1 MSDASNV
8 EAIDPDEAF
17 ALLGNET
24 RLAIVRELW
33 AAADHEATFSDLRE
47 AVGMRDSG
55 QFNYH
60 LGKLVGRFVERSADD
75 TYRLTLAGQR
85 VHGAI
90 LAGLY
95 TQEGT
100 VEERSLPEPCGAC
113 GGDRTFSYDGQSV
126 AVNCADCGFGTFVP
140 VPPGVFADYPVEEWP
155 SVADRYASGILRR
168 LGDGFCQF
176 CEGRVEV
183 QVEPEIETL
192 RDESPP
198 PEYEGF
204 PSARYECGRCGEM
217 FSADLG
223 AALADHPAVIAFHH
237 DHGIDVREAPLTRVQ
252 AVDSEEAWV
261 RERDPLEAVVTYT
274 AGDET
279 LTLVVDDSDVEVPPT
294 TNLYDIAPTLL
305 DLMDVQYDDRE
316 FDGDSH
322 VTADD

>member
-1 MSDASNV
+1 MSDASIV
-8 EAIDPDEAF
+8 EAVDPDEAF

-24 RLAIVRELW
+24 RLAIVRALW
-33 AAADHEATFSDLRE
+33 AADDHEATFSDLRE

-60 LGKLVGRFVERSADD
+60 LGELVGRFVERTADD

-100 VEERSLPEPCGAC
+100 VEERPLPADCEAC

-126 AVNCADCGFGTFVP
+126 AVNCVDCGFGTFVP

-155 SVADRYASGILRR
+155 SVADRYVSGTLRR
-168 LGDGFCQF
+168 LGAGFCPF
-176 CEGRVEV
+176 CEGRVGV
-183 QVEPEIETL
+183 HVEPEIETL
-192 RDESPP
+192 DGDESPP
-198 PEYEGF
+198 PAYEGF

-223 AALADHPAVIAFHH
+223 AALADHPAVVAFHH
-237 DHGIDVREAPLTRVQ
+237 DHGLDVREAPLTRMQ
-252 AVDSEEAWV
+252 AVDPDEAWV

-279 LTLVVDDSDVEVPPT
+279 LTLVVDDSLTVVET
-294 TNLYDIAPTLL
+294 T
-305 DLMDVQYDDRE
+305 R
-316 FDGDSH
+316 G
-322 VTADD
+322 